1 MDRVFGILPLIG
13 ESWLKPYR
21 CSKDSMSRIAEEY
34 NSIQDVVKLKE
45 HNLTVVSSLTKEELE
60 AKYNKRL
67 SDYDIVKLAID
78 ELLKEKGIS
87 KKEQMLS
94 NHLMDSV
101 YLCKKS
107 ELLEHGEHRLEIED
121 SDVFEDE
128 NVKALKEQL
137 DADGLEMRSS
147 LTKEQLSKP
156 LKGKAKLF
164 HVIVDVASRHS
175 KNSIRHGIRP
185 KYLNVET
192 GRKMPNQAKFD
203 EFFSMFTLIE
213 KKSFDTEKFAM
224 PFTGREIAQS
234 CKMLKLPH
242 YRGYLLFKG
251 IYLVPNQS
259 IDNLLDFF
267 KKNPDFTS
275 VVDSDLQLPP
285 TLIVC
290 IALFNAMH
298 VKGFISPKDA
308 LKFIGAMKQM
318 TDDTMGEDSNTPPNL
333 VERGID
339 SLKVIG
345 EFFEATT
352 TQFRNKYFEKEGV
365 GATELYMKLIK
376 ILPEFVDD
384 NTLLAIQKKMEE
396 D

>member
-1 MDRVFGILPLIG
+1 MSKIFSILPSVG

-21 CSKDSMSRIAEEY
+21 CSKASMSRIASEY
-34 NSIQDVVKLKE
+34 SSIPDVVKLNE
-45 HNLTVVSSLTKEELE
+45 HNLTVVSSLTKEELDV
-60 AKYNKRL
+60 KYNKQL
-67 SDYDIVKLAID
+67 SDYDIAKIAID
-78 ELLKEKGIS
+78 EFLKEKGIS
-87 KKEQMLS
+87 KREQMIE
-94 NHLMDSV
+94 NHLMNSV
-101 YLCKKS
+101 YVCKKTD
-107 ELLEHGEHRLEIED
+107 LLEHGEHKIEID
-121 SDVFEDE
+121 NSDVFDDE
-128 NVKALKEQL
+128 QVKKLKEQL
-137 DADGLEMRSS
+137 DEENMEMRSN
-147 LTKEQLSKP
+147 LTKEQLAKP

-192 GRKMPNQAKFD
+192 GRKIPNQAKFD
-203 EFFSMFTLIE
+203 ELFSMFTLVE
-213 KKSFDTEKFAM
+213 KKSFDTEKFSM

-242 YRGYLLFKG
+242 YRGYLLFKS

-259 IDNLLDFF
+259 IDSLLKFF
-267 KKNPDFTS
+267 EKNPDFTS
-275 VVDSDLQLPP
+275 IIDDELELPP
-285 TLIVC
+285 TLTVC

-298 VKGFISPKDA
+298 VKGYISPKDA
-308 LKFIGAMKQM
+308 LLFIGEVKKIKEVVDGV
-318 TDDTMGEDSNTPPNL
+318 TDEASNTFREKSL
-333 VERGID
+333 E
-339 SLKVIG
+339 SLKIIG
-345 EFFEATT
+345 EFFESTT

-384 NTLLAIQKKMEE
+384 ITLQKIQEKMEE